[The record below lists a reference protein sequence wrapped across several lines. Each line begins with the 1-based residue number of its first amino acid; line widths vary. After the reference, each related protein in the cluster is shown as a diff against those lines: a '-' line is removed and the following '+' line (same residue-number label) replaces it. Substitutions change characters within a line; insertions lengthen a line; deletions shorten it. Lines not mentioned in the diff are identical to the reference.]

1 MANLSGVNPN
11 MTNAGGATR
20 RHDPIDDS
28 LKIGVFSAVTA
39 AANGTGIALKA
50 EKIGPY
56 HAVSCYTFA
65 GLSTNDN
72 NFTLVVQGA
81 DNSDYTDAVT
91 LASVRCIS
99 GSVPQKAYLALEGAA
114 VESLRKA
121 AGEDEVLYVRAQVTE
136 AGDPTQA
143 LTATVYLT
151 CD

>member
-11 MTNAGGATR
+11 LTNADMATR

-28 LKIGVFSAVTA
+28 LKIGTFSAITA
-39 AANGTGIALKA
+39 DANGTGIALKA

-56 HAVSCYTFA
+56 SAVACYTFA
-65 GLSTNDN
+65 GLATDAN
-72 NFTLVVQGA
+72 NFEIVIQGA
-81 DNSDYTDAVT
+81 DNADYTNAVP
-91 LASVRCIS
+91 LATVRCIS

-121 AGEDEVLYVRAQVTE
+121 AGEDETIYVRARAEET
-136 AGDPTQA
+136 GDPTAA